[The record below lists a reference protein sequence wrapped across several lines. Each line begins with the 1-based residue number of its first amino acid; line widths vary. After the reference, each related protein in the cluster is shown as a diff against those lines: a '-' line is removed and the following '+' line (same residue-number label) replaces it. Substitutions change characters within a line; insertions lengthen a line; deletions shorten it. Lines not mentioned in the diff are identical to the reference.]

1 MNNRISRILQT
12 VVATA
17 VLGSASAL
25 SGAAIGYMNVFEIDG
40 VGPGGFVFGSA
51 WGVPDLKTTIVNDPG
66 TMIGTQLILQPNFN
80 TYAENPGD
88 AFWRDNAGA
97 GPGGNKW
104 MEANTIWETP
114 GLSFSSY
121 TFEGNVTSNTLDG
134 AYTAEAFI
142 KVLDPGA
149 GFATV
154 LNDTVLLPATGEGF
168 SITSDLSAFQGLL
181 LQTGFVVNGINAN
194 PDFEAAL
201 GSVSVTVI
209 PEPSV
214 YAALLGFAALAW
226 VIARRRRVA

>member
-1 MNNRISRILQT
+1 MDVCI
-12 VVATA
+12 
-17 VLGSASAL
+17 
-25 SGAAIGYMNVFEIDG
+25 
-40 VGPGGFVFGSA
+40 
-51 WGVPDLKTTIVNDPG
+51 
-66 TMIGTQLILQPNFN
+66 
-80 TYAENPGD
+80 
-88 AFWRDNAGA
+88 
-97 GPGGNKW
+97 
-104 MEANTIWETP
+104 EAP
-114 GLSFSSY
+114 R
-121 TFEGNVTSNTLDG
+121 NTLDG

-154 LNDTVLLPATGEGF
+154 FNDTVLLPATGEGF

-201 GSVSVTVI
+201 GSVAVTVI

-226 VIARRRRVA
+226 VVVRRRRVA